1 MSQNPKNNVNSKN
14 QSIYFDDQ
22 SCEKEKK
29 TYSFNYSIS
38 SANNNINIT
47 MDDNIPKDNTKILDE
62 ILSDEEKKEALIAQ
76 VQEENPFLKSVNS
89 VNNQALDM
97 VIESDKLPKEKE
109 EEPEKTSFTYSEL
122 VKKAEEFVTRNKTLS
137 DRNFDLSSK
146 NLQLVAENEQLVA
159 KNKQLVAENEQLVKK
174 LLEVKKKEAI
184 LDQKISLFDQKISM
198 FDQKIVSIAKKEKEL

>member
-38 SANNNINIT
+38 SANNNINIK
-47 MDDNIPKDNTKILDE
+47 MDDNIPKDNTKIFDE
-62 ILSDEEKKEALIAQ
+62 ILYDEEKKKAFIAQ
-76 VQEENPFLKSVNS
+76 VQEDNPFLKS

-109 EEPEKTSFTYSEL
+109 KEPEKTSFTYSEL

-146 NLQLVAENEQLVA
+146 NLQLVAENEQLV
-159 KNKQLVAENEQLVKK
+159 KK
-174 LLEVKKKEAI
+174 VLEVKKKEAI

>member
-62 ILSDEEKKEALIAQ
+62 ILSDEEKKEAFIAQ

-146 NLQLVAENEQLVA
+146 NLQLVAENEQLV
-159 KNKQLVAENEQLVKK
+159 KK
-174 LLEVKKKEAI
+174 VLEVKKKEAI